1 MSSKYIVL
9 VAIMLAAI
17 ILVLAFQFKTAQQR
31 HHWQQD
37 VVEVHSTEVVY
48 QERKVDAPIQPLP
61 IVKQYDVAWA
71 QLGKALF
78 KSPLLSS
85 DNTVSCASC
94 HDLYN
99 GGDDGFSVSVGI
111 KQQLGE
117 RNSPTV
123 INSVLNFRQFWDG
136 RSPNL
141 ESQTP
146 EPIHNPMEM
155 GTNWQAVIE
164 KLNAQPGF
172 VKSFNAVSN
181 DGITVENIIKAIV
194 AFEASLISQNTP
206 IDDFLLGKADAL
218 TSQQQRG
225 YEKFVSYGC
234 VTCHQ
239 GRNIGGNLYQ
249 KVGRLDQVPEQLLD
263 DVGRFEVT
271 QNPQDKFVFKVPS
284 LRNVALTAPYFHNG
298 SVDNLS
304 DAIRI
309 MARGQLGLDLSD
321 EDVADIEALLQS
333 FSGDLPRSLA
343 E

>member
-1 MSSKYIVL
+1 MSSRYVVFVTMCLLAIGVVL
-9 VAIMLAAI
+9 IA
-17 ILVLAFQFKTAQQR
+17 QFKASQQYQ
-31 HHWQQD
+31 WQQD
-37 VVEVHSTEVVY
+37 EANHSTEIVY
-48 QERKVDAPIQPLP
+48 QSRKVDAPIQPLP
-61 IVKQYDVAWA
+61 VVKEYDVAWA

-99 GGDDGFSVSVGI
+99 GGDDGFPVSVGI
-111 KQQLGE
+111 KQQLGT

-155 GTNWQAVIE
+155 GTNWQEVIK
-164 KLNAQPGF
+164 KLSDQPGF
-172 VKSFNAVSN
+172 VKSFNAVSS
-181 DGITVENIIKAIV
+181 DGITVDNIIKALV
-194 AFEASLISQNTP
+194 AFEASLISQNSP
-206 IDDFLLGKADAL
+206 IDDFLLGNRSAL
-218 TSQQQRG
+218 TLQQQRG
-225 YEKFVSYGC
+225 YDKFVSYGC

-249 KVGRLDQVPEQLLD
+249 KVGRLDKVPTQLLD
-263 DVGRFEVT
+263 DLGRYELT
-271 QNPQDKFVFKVPS
+271 QNPQDKYVFKVPS

-298 SVDNLS
+298 SVDSLS

-321 EDVADIEALLQS
+321 GDVADIEALLQS
-333 FSGDLPRSLA
+333 FSGELPRSLA

>member
-1 MSSKYIVL
+1 MSSRYVVLVTVCLLAIVL
-9 VAIMLAAI
+9 VLAMQLKAS
-17 ILVLAFQFKTAQQR
+17 QQQ
-31 HHWQQD
+31 HQWQKE
-37 VVEVHSTEVVY
+37 VEIQSTGVTY
-48 QERKVDAPIQPLP
+48 LERKVEAPIQPLP
-61 IVKQYDVAWA
+61 VVEQYDIAWA
-71 QLGKALF
+71 RLGKALF
-78 KSPLLSS
+78 KSPLLSA

-123 INSVLNFRQFWDG
+123 FNSVLNFRQFWDG

-141 ESQTP
+141 EAQTP
-146 EPIHNPMEM
+146 EPIHNPIEM
-155 GTNWQAVIE
+155 GSNWQDIIK
-164 KLNAQPGF
+164 KLKAQPGF
-172 VKSFNAVSN
+172 VKSFNAVSKE
-181 DGITVENIIKAIV
+181 GVTTENIIKAIV
-194 AFEASLISQNTP
+194 AFEASLISQNSP
-206 IDDFLLGKADAL
+206 IDAFLLGNTSAL
-218 TSQQQRG
+218 STQQQRG

-249 KVGRLDQVPEQLLD
+249 KVGRLDRVPSHLLD
-263 DVGRFEVT
+263 DVGRFALT

-309 MARGQLGLDLSD
+309 MAKGQLGLDLSD
-321 EDVADIEALLQS
+321 EDVADIEALLQA
-333 FSGDLPRSLA
+333 FTGELPRSLA